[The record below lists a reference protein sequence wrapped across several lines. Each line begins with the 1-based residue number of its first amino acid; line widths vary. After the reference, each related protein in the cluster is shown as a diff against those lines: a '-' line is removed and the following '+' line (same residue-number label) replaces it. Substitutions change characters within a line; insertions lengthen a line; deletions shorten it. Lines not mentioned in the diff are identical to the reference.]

1 MAFTSDADAAIKQI
15 SAEKGIPVEKVYA
28 ALRDAILVAYKK
40 EYFKD
45 GFNEEEDN
53 LSVEMNSLSDGF
65 KIIAKKTVAK
75 KVENALREISLE
87 QAKQVSK
94 DLKVGD
100 VVEVELPVDAQEF
113 GRIAAQTA
121 KQVLLQ
127 KNREFE
133 KEAILEE
140 FSGKV
145 GQVFSALMQRMQRGS
160 AIFEIGKASAIMPI
174 EEQIPNEFYKVGERY
189 KVLLKDIIDT
199 PNGKELLVSR
209 ADSNMLIEL
218 FKMEVPEI
226 ESGVVEVKAVAREA
240 GSRSKMAVSSNQDGV
255 DPIGSCVGQR
265 GIRIANVMSELGEE
279 KIDII
284 EWDENIEKFVAN
296 ALSPAKVESVKV
308 KGETATVKV
317 AEDQLSLAIGREGQ
331 NARLAWKL
339 TTKKVDILG
348 PEGTTRKTA
357 EARAEEL
364 AKAVAQE
371 KPVEKVPETFEAPT
385 EATEEP
391 KAETEITEAP
401 TTEIVQEAPVEVV
414 ATEETPSETK
424 EEIKEETKEEVKE
437 ETKEETK
444 EEVKDEVVA
453 QPGE

>member
-15 SAEKGIPVEKVYA
+15 AAEKGIPVEKVYA
-28 ALRDAILVAYKK
+28 ALKDAILVAYKK

-65 KIIAKKTVAK
+65 KIIAKKTVVK
-75 KVENALREISLE
+75 KVENELREISLE

-140 FSGKV
+140 FSGKI

-160 AIFEIGKASAIMPI
+160 AIFEIGKASAIMPV

-199 PNGKELLVSR
+199 PNGKELVVSR
-209 ADSNMLIEL
+209 ADPDFLIEL

-284 EWDENIEKFVAN
+284 EWDDNIEKFVAN

-348 PEGTTRKTA
+348 
-357 EARAEEL
+357 
-364 AKAVAQE
+364 
-371 KPVEKVPETFEAPT
+371 
-385 EATEEP
+385 
-391 KAETEITEAP
+391 
-401 TTEIVQEAPVEVV
+401 
-414 ATEETPSETK
+414 
-424 EEIKEETKEEVKE
+424 
-437 ETKEETK
+437 
-444 EEVKDEVVA
+444 
-453 QPGE
+453 